1 MLRAAGPSFCLLG
14 QSYAIREIEAGA
26 DHEAQA
32 AEHVEDAAP
41 DVGCDFHRCATLR
54 LPFLYFASVF
64 VPLADYA
71 DTLASK
77 LESTNH
83 TALFCIHQRVKL
95 VPKVC
100 TQLCTHAADAALQV
114 YSFAP

>member
-1 MLRAAGPSFCLLG
+1 MPSFCLLG

-26 DHEAQA
+26 DHEAYA

-41 DVGCDFHRCATLR
+41 DVSCDFHRCAR
-54 LPFLYFASVF
+54 LKAALILFLSAFM
-64 VPLADYA
+64 PLAIIFATPPHPNGRALVDA
-71 DTLASK
+71 AS
-77 LESTNH
+77 
-83 TALFCIHQRVKL
+83 FCIRQHLYL

-114 YSFAP
+114 YSFAS